1 LAKNGSFGFAKGWL
15 VGGAKPNVPLAC
27 WLKLFLKNA
36 GGKKIK
42 NIGSA
47 MSVGLLVVRL
57 KYSLYVVQLSKF
69 GFSFFCFH
77 SVNVWCVV
85 SFLRLLPTVSGFAF
99 GRVSEHKTV
108 NTPQKLMR
116 GRMFN

>member
-1 LAKNGSFGFAKGWL
+1 MSRISEIIVKRWLKSGSFGFAKGRL
-15 VGGAKPNVPLAC
+15 AGGAKPNVPLAG

-57 KYSLYVVQLSKF
+57 QYGLYVVHLSKWF
-69 GFSFFCFH
+69 VLVLLFKFW
-77 SVNVWCVV
+77 SVCVMVAV
-85 SFLRLLPTVSGFAF
+85 SFYTCR
-99 GRVSEHKTV
+99 
-108 NTPQKLMR
+108 
-116 GRMFN
+116 